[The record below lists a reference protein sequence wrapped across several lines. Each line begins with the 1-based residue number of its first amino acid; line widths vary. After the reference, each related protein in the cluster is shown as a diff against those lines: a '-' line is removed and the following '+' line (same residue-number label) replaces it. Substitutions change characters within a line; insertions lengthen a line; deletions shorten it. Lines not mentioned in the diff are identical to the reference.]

1 MVHDIPHGGSE
12 ERPRLTDAP
21 ITLDDGLRAYFRTKI
36 VSSLGLRGVQV
47 VADPDR
53 SAVVREAVVAVIDDP
68 GELVPSSKLVAEHLH
83 HAQTGRNPA
92 GLLTVVLGRLE
103 GEACVCVLK
112 LEREQGLRFNIET
125 DEHGHNTVDLELL
138 RELTLTDKTKVFK
151 TSLLV
156 SASGGGADS
165 VTGRVSDDQRGRH
178 DGIGVATFYLNAFLG
193 CQLKDSPAKQT
204 LAFVKGTDAFI
215 NDHVTNPQTQGT
227 YQVAVLAEMQSNTM
241 DLRPQDFAQTHLQPA
256 DRGPFMQAMRDAGV
270 DPTVPFEKDTSLV
283 KVSKFRIDF
292 EHGLVLVGPPEA
304 VDRHVVIRDA
314 SADRPGAEINDV
326 IKRLGGR

>member
-1 MVHDIPHGGSE
+1 M
-12 ERPRLTDAP
+12 TDSP
-21 ITLDDGLRAYFRTKI
+21 IALDDGLRAYFRTKI

-53 SAVVREAVVAVIDDP
+53 SAVVREAVVAVIAEPD
-68 GELVPSSKLVAEHLH
+68 ELVPASKLVAEHLH
-83 HAQTGRNPA
+83 NTQTGRNSGGA
-92 GLLTVVLGRLE
+92 GLLTLVLGRLD
-103 GEACVCVLK
+103 GQPCVCVLK

-125 DEHGHNTVDLELL
+125 DAQGRNTVDMEPL

-156 SASGGGADS
+156 VAPGGGADG

-204 LAFVKGTDAFI
+204 LAFVKGTDTFI
-215 NDHVTNPQTQGT
+215 NERVANPQTQGT

-292 EHGLVLVGPPEA
+292 EHGLVLVGSPEA
-304 VDRHVVIRDA
+304 GHRHVVIRDA